1 MTAEKFDVYSHVTN
15 QIIAQVEAGTPPW
28 RKPWTG
34 GGASVSLPERF
45 NGEAYRGINI
55 LILWATAMAKDYSS
69 ARWMTFN
76 QARQLGGQIRKG
88 EKSATVV
95 KYGTVER
102 EDENGEERQI
112 SYAKAY
118 RVFNADQIVGL
129 PAEFYIW
136 PDPPCDLG
144 TVSDPAL
151 EAFFAATGAQIDSTE
166 EPRAYYNI
174 KTDCIHMPPIAT
186 FHRVA
191 GYYGTL
197 AHEVTHWTG
206 AAKRLDRLGRFN
218 DRKAYAFEELV
229 AEIGNCMLCAQ
240 IGVEPEFDQSAA
252 YVEGWLEAM
261 KEDTLVRNTPGAA
274 QARPP
279 HGRNQ
284 SCRKHQAPAVV
295 MKLRVQV
302 PHRRIVGEERDD
314 DDGRIWRQE
323 VAFDDD
329 HGDAIVFRN
338 IEADQGIHADPPGAV
353 MISASGCPWRSCQS
367 D

>member
-15 QIIAQVEAGTPPW
+15 QIIAQIEAGTPPW

-34 GGASVSLPERF
+34 GGASVNLPERF

-55 LILWATAMAKDYSS
+55 LILWATAMAKEYSS
-69 ARWMTFN
+69 ARRMTFN

-118 RVFNADQIVGL
+118 RVFNVDQIVGL

-136 PDPPCDLG
+136 PDPPCNLG
-144 TVSDPAL
+144 TVADPAL

-186 FHRVA
+186 FHRAA

-197 AHEVTHWTG
+197 AHEVTHNAEVWIMPRRSAQPVTL
-206 AAKRLDRLGRFN
+206 RSDRR
-218 DRKAYAFEELV
+218 
-229 AEIGNCMLCAQ
+229 
-240 IGVEPEFDQSAA
+240 GVSA
-252 YVEGWLEAM
+252 
-261 KEDTLVRNTPGAA
+261 
-274 QARPP
+274 
-279 HGRNQ
+279 
-284 SCRKHQAPAVV
+284 
-295 MKLRVQV
+295 
-302 PHRRIVGEERDD
+302 
-314 DDGRIWRQE
+314 
-323 VAFDDD
+323 
-329 HGDAIVFRN
+329 
-338 IEADQGIHADPPGAV
+338 
-353 MISASGCPWRSCQS
+353 
-367 D
+367 

>member
-1 MTAEKFDVYSHVTN
+1 MPLPALPFGMHGHSKDQNRKDRPLAEREETRPASREGGSQLTAAKFDVYSHVTN
-15 QIIAQVEAGTPPW
+15 QIIAQIEAGTPPR

-34 GGASVSLPERF
+34 GGKGVSLPERF

-55 LILWATAMAKDYSS
+55 LMLWATAMAKDYSS

-76 QARQLGGQIRKG
+76 QAKQLGGHVRKG

-112 SYAKAY
+112 PYAKAY
-118 RVFNADQIVGL
+118 RVFNADQIDGL
-129 PAEFYIW
+129 PAEFYIL
-136 PDPPCDLG
+136 PDPPRDLG
-144 TVSDPAL
+144 TVADPEL
-151 EAFFAATGAQIDSTE
+151 EAFFAATGAQIDVTE

-174 KTDCIHMPPIAT
+174 KTDRIHMPPIGT
-186 FHRVA
+186 FYRAA
-191 GYYGTL
+191 GYFGTL
-197 AHEVTHWTG
+197 AHETVHWTG

-261 KEDTLVRNTPGAA
+261 KEDSRAIFRAA
-274 QARPP
+274 SEAQ
-279 HGRNQ
+279 
-284 SCRKHQAPAVV
+284 KAVDYI
-295 MKLRVQV
+295 M
-302 PHRRIVGEERDD
+302 ERTA
-314 DDGRIWRQE
+314 G
-323 VAFDDD
+323 
-329 HGDAIVFRN
+329 GDRM
-338 IEADQGIHADPPGAV
+338 AV
-353 MISASGCPWRSCQS
+353 E
-367 D
+367 